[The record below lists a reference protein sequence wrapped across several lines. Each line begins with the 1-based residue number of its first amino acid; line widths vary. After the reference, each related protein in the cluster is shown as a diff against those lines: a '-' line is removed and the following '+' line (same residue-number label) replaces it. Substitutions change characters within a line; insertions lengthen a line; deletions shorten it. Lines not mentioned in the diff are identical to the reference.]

1 MLNVDPTMVLA
12 IGFGPMELT
21 IILAIALVLFGGKKI
36 RNLGGDLG
44 GAIKEFKT
52 SVTDEEEEGKED
64 ADKVS
69 AEKTEEKEPA
79 ATE

>member
-1 MLNVDPTMVLA
+1 MLNVDPTLVLA

-36 RNLGGDLG
+36 KNLGGDLG
-44 GAIKEFKT
+44 GAIKEFKN
-52 SVTDEEEEGKED
+52 SVTPDDEEEEK
-64 ADKVS
+64 AASV
-69 AEKTEEKEPA
+69 EKTDKEEPA